1 MEDGRHRRSLAK
13 RLQEEEDHIET
24 MASISRRWLLKIF
37 AAVGGASTLAGRF
50 PFLKLISANML
61 KRADNRGATTRVNA
75 KTHIAVIGAGAFGG
89 WTALYLLRRG
99 ARVTLLDA
107 WGPGNSRASSGGETR
122 VIRGTY
128 GPNQPYTKVAARAA
142 QLWKENQKRWNLKL
156 MHQTGVL
163 WMVTAGDDHFE
174 RESLPLLRD
183 AGIPYQELSV
193 QEMAA
198 RWPQINLEAV
208 HWGIYEPEGGFLM
221 ARDGC
226 QAVLDGFLAEGGEYR
241 QVAVVPRDLDG
252 KWDSVS
258 LSDGSKLD
266 ADQYVFACG
275 PWLGKLFPETVGN
288 RVRPT
293 KQDVFFF
300 GAPAGDDRFT
310 ESKLPVWADH
320 RDRFLYGI
328 PGNQG
333 RGFKVADDTRGPEFD
348 PTSGERTVSAD
359 GLRVIRD
366 YIAFRFP
373 GLKDA
378 PLLESRVC
386 QYEDTPDNNFII
398 DRHPSHE
405 NVWLLG
411 GGSGHGFKHGPAL
424 GEMMAGLMME
434 HKNPEPRFKL
444 ERFRK

>member
-1 MEDGRHRRSLAK
+1 MLSF
-13 RLQEEEDHIET
+13 
-24 MASISRRWLLKIF
+24 SRRWLLKVC
-37 AAVGGASTLAGRF
+37 AVVGGASSLAGWI
-50 PFLKLISANML
+50 PFLKFISTNML
-61 KRADNRGATTRVNA
+61 KQAHNRGATTKV
-75 KTHIAVIGAGAFGG
+75 KTKIAVIGAGAFGG

-128 GPNQPYTKVAARAA
+128 GPNQPYTKMAARAT
-142 QLWKENQKRWNLKL
+142 QLWKENEKRWNQKL

-183 AGIPYQELSV
+183 ARIAYQELSV
-193 QEMAA
+193 REMAA

-208 HWGIYEPEGGFLM
+208 HWGIYEPEGGFLT
-221 ARDGC
+221 ARVAC
-226 QAVLDGFLAEGGEYR
+226 QAVLDGFLAEGGDYR
-241 QVAVVPRDLDG
+241 QVAALPLDLDG
-252 KWDSVS
+252 KWNSLS
-258 LSDGSKLD
+258 LSDGSKLE

-275 PWLGKLFPETVGN
+275 PWLGKLFPEVVGN

-300 GAPAGDDRFT
+300 GTPAGDDRFSET
-310 ESKLPVWADH
+310 KLPVWADH
-320 RDRFLYGI
+320 RDRFIYGI

-348 PTSGERTVSAD
+348 PTSGERTVSPE
-359 GLRVIRD
+359 GLKIIRD

-373 GLKDA
+373 ALKDA

-386 QYEDTPDNNFII
+386 QYENTPDNNFII
-398 DRHPSHE
+398 DRHPRHQ

-424 GEMMAGLMME
+424 GEMVASLVME
-434 HKNPEPRFKL
+434 HKDTDALFRLSRFGK
-444 ERFRK
+444 

>member
-1 MEDGRHRRSLAK
+1 M
-13 RLQEEEDHIET
+13 
-24 MASISRRWLLKIF
+24 
-37 AAVGGASTLAGRF
+37 
-50 PFLKLISANML
+50 
-61 KRADNRGATTRVNA
+61 
-75 KTHIAVIGAGAFGG
+75 
-89 WTALYLLRRG
+89 
-99 ARVTLLDA
+99 
-107 WGPGNSRASSGGETR
+107 
-122 VIRGTY
+122 
-128 GPNQPYTKVAARAA
+128 AARAA
-142 QLWKENQKRWNLKL
+142 QLWKENEKRWNLKL

-198 RWPQINLEAV
+198 RWPQINLEGV

-241 QVAVVPRDLDG
+241 QVAVVPRDLEG

-288 RVRPT
+288 RIRPT

-373 GLKDA
+373 ALKDA

-386 QYEDTPDNNFII
+386 QYENTPDNNFII
-398 DRHPSHE
+398 DRHPRHE

-424 GEMMAGLMME
+424 GEMMTGLMME
-434 HKNPEPRFKL
+434 HKNPEALFKL